1 MVKDPDCNFESLT
14 QEDWTA
20 YAWELLRY
28 PPETVTLDDVV
39 DESTDIDMDDL
50 RANRPTHTEDYR
62 FDDVRSKPDE
72 GNSPDDP
79 KSLLFE
85 IYSLKEFIEE
95 SPHPESTNVRRLGNY
110 LQRMYTEYGIVP
122 SGVNSGELIE
132 RVVSR

>member
-1 MVKDPDCNFESLT
+1 MAKESDRNFESFT

-20 YAWELLRY
+20 YAWELLKY
-28 PPETVTLDDVV
+28 PPESVTLDTVM

-50 RANRPTHTEDYR
+50 RAGRPTHTEDPR
-62 FDDVRSKPDE
+62 FDHIRDKPDE
-72 GNSPDDP
+72 SDSPGDP
-79 KSLLFE
+79 ISLLFE

-95 SPHPESTNVRRLGNY
+95 SPHPENTNVRRLGNL

-122 SGVNSGELIE
+122 SGVNSGELIK